1 MPPNPYAAAQQVE
14 NQTPIGFGAERANLM
29 GEQTVSMPEQTPAT
43 DAGAAGEEAAG
54 SDLEFEDSQE
64 EVLSEEDVVQRDG
77 DSDGWE
83 DCSDSDGKM
92 EVDQEKPK
100 PTKQVWNDQEDR
112 KRI

>member
-1 MPPNPYAAAQQVE
+1 MVKVKRKAK
-14 NQTPIGFGAERANLM
+14 
-29 GEQTVSMPEQTPAT
+29 
-43 DAGAAGEEAAG
+43 DEEAAG

-100 PTKQVWNDQEDR
+100 PTKQVWNDQEDPL
-112 KRI
+112 KEDEEL